1 VSVTISKE
9 YLQFSRFW
17 DSAYALAWCY
27 IRTMTKSANKTAE
40 DVYQA
45 ALKLNEEERELLLL
59 KLTATASNDE
69 FTAPEA
75 RAAWAEECDR
85 RYQDW
90 QEGKVKAVP
99 GDLVIQRLRERLA
112 K

>member
-1 VSVTISKE
+1 
-9 YLQFSRFW
+9 
-17 DSAYALAWCY
+17 
-27 IRTMTKSANKTAE
+27 MPKSANKTAE

-45 ALKLNEEERELLLL
+45 ALKLNDEERELLLL
-59 KLTATASNDE
+59 KLTAAASNDG
-69 FTAPEA
+69 FAAPEA